1 MTTQTIQNLLETIY
15 EANSESCQVNN
26 PKWWL
31 NTMELVNEE
40 KTNHTQWQDLV
51 DAMSKLIKTW
61 NRFSKTW
68 AVTSSTILIT
78 KLQQV
83 PGGILAMLLPLEM
96 MSNYLDLWNSY
107 ASMVNQELTECLD
120 SQLNTT
126 ISMSSTTVPSATV
139 AADAPSA
146 EVSNLSGLFAQP
158 GNITDLFGSLQS
170 PTGTM
175 SSFISTVTNGEH
187 VKFGIEEPV
196 GEYRLAVSIIT
207 VVR

>member
-1 MTTQTIQNLLETIY
+1 
-15 EANSESCQVNN
+15 
-26 PKWWL
+26 
-31 NTMELVNEE
+31 MELVNEE

-126 ISMSSTTVPSATV
+126 ISMSSTTVPSATA

-170 PTGTM
+170 PIGTM

-196 GEYRLAVSIIT
+196 GEYRLAVSNII
-207 VVR
+207 VIN